1 MQRGTV
7 VESGLNMW
15 LNGTDQKEAMDKMID
30 EYDNNCSG
38 LANEKVASERENLVP
53 LFNEGVERLK
63 EYAFKWDL
71 VGYQKKVE
79 MDIHGIPLVGY
90 TDFQFEDKSSKESFY
105 IDLKTTLRKPHGI
118 SNSHAMQQAI
128 YQKGTNANQKLWYLV
143 CKKSG
148 TEFYEFSL
156 EDYKKPM
163 QICEHIVKVMGN
175 WLSKVD
181 SLDDVKNI
189 LLGIGGSG
197 PTKRIPPKIFIEFM
211 NLCLNNF
218 NCRFF
223 LATGNKNEEIEIM
236 NEILSYHKNLCT
248 PLNELSISETL
259 PIIKNCN
266 IAVCNDSSFSHL
278 SAGLGKPT
286 IVLMSD
292 TPLIYGSYSS
302 KMHPLIPDGVE
313 NVTHGTEGKERIN
326 PLKIFEKFQILIS

>member
-1 MQRGTV
+1 MKILAIQNRMGIGDMVIFLPYIEAVAKKYNSQVTLLV
-7 VESGLNMW
+7 KENSKAEHLIKDNKYINEIIILKRDQTKKSFHDGLNGFFR
-15 LNGTDQKEAMDKMID
+15 LVSDIKKYQFDKVLI
-30 EYDNNCSG
+30 
-38 LANEKVASERENLVP
+38 
-53 LFNEGVERLK
+53 FN
-63 EYAFKWDL
+63 
-71 VGYQKKVE
+71 
-79 MDIHGIPLVGY
+79 
-90 TDFQFEDKSSKESFY
+90 SS
-105 IDLKTTLRKPHGI
+105 LRYK
-118 SNSHAMQQAI
+118 
-128 YQKGTNANQKLWYLV
+128 LV
-143 CKKSG
+143 CKFAGINDIYQYPLFKKKNQHIIEAANKLLKNNFNLEIKSDPVIDVKD
-148 TEFYEFSL
+148 ENVQKIKLKFNFSD
-156 EDYKKPM
+156 E
-163 QICEHIVKVMGN
+163 
-175 WLSKVD
+175 
-181 SLDDVKNI
+181 VKNI

-197 PTKRIPPKIFIEFM
+197 PTKRIPPKVFIEFM
-211 NLCLNNF
+211 NLCLKNF
-218 NCRFF
+218 KCRFF

-313 NVTHGTEGKERIN
+313 KVTHGTKRKERIN

>member
-1 MQRGTV
+1 MKILAIQNRMGIGDMVIFLPYIEAVAKKYNSQVTLLV
-7 VESGLNMW
+7 KENSKAEHLIKDNKYINEIIILKRDQTKKSFHDGLNGFFR
-15 LNGTDQKEAMDKMID
+15 LVSDIKKYQFDKVLI
-30 EYDNNCSG
+30 
-38 LANEKVASERENLVP
+38 
-53 LFNEGVERLK
+53 FN
-63 EYAFKWDL
+63 
-71 VGYQKKVE
+71 
-79 MDIHGIPLVGY
+79 
-90 TDFQFEDKSSKESFY
+90 SS
-105 IDLKTTLRKPHGI
+105 LRYK
-118 SNSHAMQQAI
+118 
-128 YQKGTNANQKLWYLV
+128 LV
-143 CKKSG
+143 CKFAGINDIYQYPLFKKKNQHIIGAANKLLKNNFNLEVKSDPVIDVKN
-148 TEFYEFSL
+148 ENVQKIKLKFNFSD
-156 EDYKKPM
+156 E
-163 QICEHIVKVMGN
+163 
-175 WLSKVD
+175 
-181 SLDDVKNI
+181 VKNI

-197 PTKRIPPKIFIEFM
+197 PTKRIPPKIFVEFM
-211 NLCLNNF
+211 DLCLKNF
-218 NCRFF
+218 KCRFF

-302 KMHPLIPDGVE
+302 KMHPLIPDDVK

>member
-1 MQRGTV
+1 MKILAIQNRMGIGDMVIFLPYIEAVAKKYNSQVTLLV
-7 VESGLNMW
+7 KENSKAEHLIKDNKYINEIIILKRDQTKKGFHDGLNGFFR
-15 LNGTDQKEAMDKMID
+15 LVSDIKKYQFDKVLI
-30 EYDNNCSG
+30 
-38 LANEKVASERENLVP
+38 
-53 LFNEGVERLK
+53 FN
-63 EYAFKWDL
+63 
-71 VGYQKKVE
+71 
-79 MDIHGIPLVGY
+79 
-90 TDFQFEDKSSKESFY
+90 SS
-105 IDLKTTLRKPHGI
+105 LRYK
-118 SNSHAMQQAI
+118 
-128 YQKGTNANQKLWYLV
+128 LV
-143 CKKSG
+143 CKFAGINDIYQYPLFKKKNQHIIEAANKLLKNNFNLEIKSDPVIDVKD
-148 TEFYEFSL
+148 ENVQKIKLKFNFSD
-156 EDYKKPM
+156 E
-163 QICEHIVKVMGN
+163 
-175 WLSKVD
+175 
-181 SLDDVKNI
+181 VKNI

-211 NLCLNNF
+211 DLCLKNF
-218 NCRFF
+218 KCRFF

-313 NVTHGTEGKERIN
+313 KVTNGTEGKERIN
-326 PLKIFEKFQILIS
+326 PLKIFEKFQNLIS

>member
-1 MQRGTV
+1 MKILAIQNRMGIGDMVIFLPYIEAVAKKYNSQVTLLV
-7 VESGLNMW
+7 KENSKAEHLIKDNKYINEIIILKRDQTKKSFHDGLNGFFR
-15 LNGTDQKEAMDKMID
+15 LVSDIKKYQFDKVLI
-30 EYDNNCSG
+30 
-38 LANEKVASERENLVP
+38 
-53 LFNEGVERLK
+53 FN
-63 EYAFKWDL
+63 
-71 VGYQKKVE
+71 
-79 MDIHGIPLVGY
+79 
-90 TDFQFEDKSSKESFY
+90 SS
-105 IDLKTTLRKPHGI
+105 LRYK
-118 SNSHAMQQAI
+118 
-128 YQKGTNANQKLWYLV
+128 LV
-143 CKKSG
+143 CKFAGINDIYQYPLFKKKNQHIIEAANKLLKNNFNLEIKSDPVIDVKD
-148 TEFYEFSL
+148 ENVQKIKLKFNFSD
-156 EDYKKPM
+156 E
-163 QICEHIVKVMGN
+163 
-175 WLSKVD
+175 
-181 SLDDVKNI
+181 VKNI

-211 NLCLNNF
+211 NLCLKNF
-218 NCRFF
+218 KCRFF

-259 PIIKNCN
+259 PVIKNCN

-302 KMHPLIPDGVE
+302 KMHPLIPDDVK

>member
-1 MQRGTV
+1 MKILAIQNRMGIGDMVIFLPYIEAVAKKYNGQVTLLV
-7 VESGLNMW
+7 KENSKAEHLIKDNKYINEIIILKRDQTKKSFHDGLNGFFR
-15 LNGTDQKEAMDKMID
+15 LVSDIKKYQFDKVLI
-30 EYDNNCSG
+30 
-38 LANEKVASERENLVP
+38 
-53 LFNEGVERLK
+53 FN
-63 EYAFKWDL
+63 
-71 VGYQKKVE
+71 
-79 MDIHGIPLVGY
+79 
-90 TDFQFEDKSSKESFY
+90 SS
-105 IDLKTTLRKPHGI
+105 LRYK
-118 SNSHAMQQAI
+118 
-128 YQKGTNANQKLWYLV
+128 LV
-143 CKKSG
+143 CKFAGINDIYQYPLFKKKNQHIIEAANKLLKNNFNLEIKSDPVIDVKD
-148 TEFYEFSL
+148 ENVQKIKLKFNFSD
-156 EDYKKPM
+156 E
-163 QICEHIVKVMGN
+163 
-175 WLSKVD
+175 
-181 SLDDVKNI
+181 VKNI

-197 PTKRIPPKIFIEFM
+197 PTKRIPPKIFVEFM
-211 NLCLNNF
+211 NLCLKNF
-218 NCRFF
+218 KCRFF

-302 KMHPLIPDGVE
+302 KMHPLIPDGVK

>member
-1 MQRGTV
+1 MKILAIQNRMGIGDMVIFLPYIEAVAKKYNSQVTLLV
-7 VESGLNMW
+7 KENSKAEHLIKDNKYINEIIILKRDQTKKSFHDGLNGFFR
-15 LNGTDQKEAMDKMID
+15 LVSDIKKYQFDKVLI
-30 EYDNNCSG
+30 
-38 LANEKVASERENLVP
+38 
-53 LFNEGVERLK
+53 FN
-63 EYAFKWDL
+63 
-71 VGYQKKVE
+71 
-79 MDIHGIPLVGY
+79 
-90 TDFQFEDKSSKESFY
+90 SS
-105 IDLKTTLRKPHGI
+105 LRYK
-118 SNSHAMQQAI
+118 
-128 YQKGTNANQKLWYLV
+128 LV
-143 CKKSG
+143 CKFAGINDIYQYPLFKKKNQHIIEAANKLLKNNFNLEIKSDPVIDVKD
-148 TEFYEFSL
+148 ENVQKIKLKFNFSD
-156 EDYKKPM
+156 E
-163 QICEHIVKVMGN
+163 
-175 WLSKVD
+175 
-181 SLDDVKNI
+181 VKNI

-197 PTKRIPPKIFIEFM
+197 PTKRIPPKVFIEFM
-211 NLCLNNF
+211 NLCLKNF
-218 NCRFF
+218 KCRFF

-302 KMHPLIPDGVE
+302 KMHPLMPDGVK

>member
-1 MQRGTV
+1 MKILAIQNRMGIGDMVIFLPYIEAVAKKYNCQVTLLV
-7 VESGLNMW
+7 KENSKAEHLIKDNKYINEIIILKRDRTNKNFHDGLNGFFR
-15 LNGTDQKEAMDKMID
+15 LVSDIKKYQFDKVLI
-30 EYDNNCSG
+30 
-38 LANEKVASERENLVP
+38 
-53 LFNEGVERLK
+53 FN
-63 EYAFKWDL
+63 
-71 VGYQKKVE
+71 
-79 MDIHGIPLVGY
+79 
-90 TDFQFEDKSSKESFY
+90 SS
-105 IDLKTTLRKPHGI
+105 LRYK
-118 SNSHAMQQAI
+118 
-128 YQKGTNANQKLWYLV
+128 LV
-143 CKKSG
+143 CKFAGINDIYQYPLFKKKNQHIIEAANKLLKNNFNLEIKSDPVIDIKD
-148 TEFYEFSL
+148 ENVQKIKLKFNFSD
-156 EDYKKPM
+156 E
-163 QICEHIVKVMGN
+163 
-175 WLSKVD
+175 
-181 SLDDVKNI
+181 VKNI

-197 PTKRIPPKIFIEFM
+197 PTKRIPPKIFVEFM
-211 NLCLNNF
+211 NLCLKNF
-218 NCRFF
+218 KCRFF

-326 PLKIFEKFQILIS
+326 PLKIFEKLQNLIS